1 MLCRFVGPGDVRVEV
16 STMAVSMSSGVSREE
31 EPPLLPLLP
40 PIDEDV
46 AGTTDVPSAIVVVCR
61 YA

>member
-31 EPPLLPLLP
+31 EPPPLLLP